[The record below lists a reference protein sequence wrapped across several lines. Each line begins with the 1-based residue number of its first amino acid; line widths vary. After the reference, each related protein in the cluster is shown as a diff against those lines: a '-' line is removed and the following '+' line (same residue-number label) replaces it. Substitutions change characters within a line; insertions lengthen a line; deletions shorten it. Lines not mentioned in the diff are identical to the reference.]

1 MNLKIKFMPYEKF
14 SKGSLDEFI
23 ESLKEDTIVLIDA
36 KLKAEQEAD
45 IIKETM
51 MRVSQKFPGIEM
63 SSIELFHDENLNN
76 FGRIKNAFIEA
87 MIGKKRG
94 MTLIG
99 PAKIVHKIKKTPE
112 ELLLYI

>member
-14 SKGSLDEFI
+14 SKGSMDEFI
-23 ESLKEDTIVLIDA
+23 ESIKEDTIVLIDA
-36 KLKAEQEAD
+36 KLTAEQEAD

-51 MRVSQKFPGIEM
+51 MKVSQKFPGIEM
-63 SSIELFHDENLNN
+63 SSIELSNHENLNN
-76 FGRIKNAFIEA
+76 FGKIKNAFVEA
-87 MIGKKRG
+87 IIGKKRG

-112 ELLLYI
+112 ELLLYV